1 MTGSLLDENGNPV
14 DLISDLNQVQAELE
28 AIMIQVRDM
37 EEQND
42 QILKNRDEAEEE
54 FYLFEQQRTD
64 TDGIFQL
71 LKMNGQ
77 TKKKIIGLIRQL
89 KDVSKR
95 IKDTKAQY

>member
-28 AIMIQVRDM
+28 AIMIQVKDM

-54 FYLFEQQRTD
+54 FYLFELQRTD
-64 TDGIFQL
+64 TDGIF
-71 LKMNGQ
+71 
-77 TKKKIIGLIRQL
+77 
-89 KDVSKR
+89 
-95 IKDTKAQY
+95 